1 VTIQTWRNIYMY
13 SPAFL
18 WLPYA
23 VSIAL
28 ATVVVGLGSICLV
41 SNGASFS
48 TSFSTI
54 LRVSREASLT
64 TPVREVDADGCD
76 PLPKYLAK
84 AELSFPSS
92 SGVVDETAYKSLEE
106 EVK

>member
-1 VTIQTWRNIYMY
+1 M
-13 SPAFL
+13 
-18 WLPYA
+18 
-23 VSIAL
+23 
-28 ATVVVGLGSICLV
+28 ATVAVVLGSICLV